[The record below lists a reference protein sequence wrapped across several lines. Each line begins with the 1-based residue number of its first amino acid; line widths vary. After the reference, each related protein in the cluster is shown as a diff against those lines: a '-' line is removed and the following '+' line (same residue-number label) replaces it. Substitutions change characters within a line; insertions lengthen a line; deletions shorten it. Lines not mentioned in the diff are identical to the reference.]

1 MIGPVWVRCSF
12 LVYELRLR
20 VLSHVVINMANGL
33 FPLVHKLREG
43 DVIWT
48 NLLKYVYH

>member
-20 VLSHVVINMANGL
+20 VLGHVVINMANGL
-33 FPLVHKLREG
+33 FHWCIDLEKG
-43 DVIWT
+43 M
-48 NLLKYVYH
+48 